1 MLYTLKNRRTPGHPA
16 GEGRKSPLR
25 VDFDHRL
32 KLEFHG
38 SRITSD
44 GGFLAYR
51 ELDDA
56 LGLSTRMVLRAFIK
70 ASAIHPYGLQAP
82 SRRTSDRPG

>member
-1 MLYTLKNRRTPGHPA
+1 MADPK
-16 GEGRKSPLR
+16 GESKRGGLR

-44 GGFLAYR
+44 GGFLAHR
-51 ELDDA
+51 EFDDA
-56 LGLSTRMVLRAFIK
+56 LGLIGIVGNILQDNRTGMNGWHSMTGQIHQSLFDVLAVMRM
-70 ASAIHPYGLQAP
+70 
-82 SRRTSDRPG
+82 